1 MPAQV
6 FIDGTD
12 VTGYTI
18 TGSATRRLNRPSQAT
33 VTIPIQNA
41 VGDVGSRLK
50 ILFNGTL
57 FHHGMIQMIED
68 SADENTGYT
77 QYNSTDPMEILLWR
91 PVRDGDDSPTPGNF
105 ITPSV
110 LERKLYGPAIIEEVL
125 GATINAGTGP
135 PTDAEGP
142 IFMSLGGFAP
152 GGTDVSGAPC
162 TYPMTIAELIA
173 LLSSTGRLDVILT
186 PIDSG
191 GNMASVSAY
200 NGDYGTDLSGSV
212 QFQFATGARNVRAIR
227 RAVDLSNT
235 VNKLWYH
242 GGPKQTMTRFR
253 WNITGDDPCLDD
265 PDGYSMPTILA
276 RRAASQGSYGVRME
290 IQEFDVDTE
299 YNEVDYS
306 SGPPFLN
313 FCALGDFTK
322 QDPTRLLYRR
332 IWALEQ
338 WIRAVPRTLIHVTP
352 TRETEIG
359 SFDIGDIVGVSA
371 GGEFR
376 GGFSGAQRIYE
387 YTVSWDNDGVL
398 ALGELQTSSDQEGL

>member
-6 FIDGTD
+6 FIDGID

-50 ILFNGTL
+50 ILFDGTL

-91 PVRDGDDSPTPGNF
+91 PVRDGTDSPTPGNF

-110 LERKLYGPAIIEEVL
+110 LQRKLYGPLILEEVL
-125 GATINAGTGP
+125 GQTIDGSDPALG
-135 PTDAEGP
+135 EGP
-142 IFMSLGGFAP
+142 IFMALGSFAG

-162 TYPMTIAELIA
+162 VWPMTIGELIA

-191 GNMASVSAY
+191 GNMATISAY

-212 QFQFATGARNVRAIR
+212 QFDFATGQRNVRAIR
-227 RAVDLSNT
+227 QSIDLSNT
-235 VNKLWYH
+235 CNKLWYN
-242 GGPKQTMTRFR
+242 GGPKQTMERFR

-265 PDGYSMPTILA
+265 PAGYSMPSIIA
-276 RRAASQGSYGVRME
+276 RRTASQGSYGVRME

-299 YNEVDYS
+299 FNEVDRS
-306 SGPPFLN
+306 DPNPLNWDN
-313 FCALGDFTK
+313 FCAAGDFSK

-332 IWALEQ
+332 IWALES

-359 SFDIGDIVGVSA
+359 SFDIGDIVGVNA
-371 GGEFR
+371 GSEFR

-387 YTVSWDNDGVL
+387 YTISWDNDGVL
-398 ALGELQTSSDQEGL
+398 ALGELQTSADQEGI